1 MGKISDVYLFITP
14 SKDVDYQ
21 RVGETSAH
29 MIQDFNPDVNIKLME
44 FENIINPVDYELIYP
59 IMLDACKN
67 IIDTHPD
74 EKYLINISSG
84 TPTMATCWI
93 LLKQSGLIPKA
104 MAVQAIPPQFWQNQL
119 VEVEKNG
126 KIIKEKKD
134 LSPVKEVNL
143 EIDDFPQISTP
154 SAQKLQLTI
163 INREKEHL
171 SKENQNL
178 SSKIY
183 NSEIDQ
189 ALSFI
194 IGKSK
199 QIHDIKEQILD
210 EIDKDTSVLILGER
224 GTGKELI
231 KRAIWDQCHK
241 PNDNPLIERDCGSF
255 PEQLFASE
263 LFGYKKGAFTGAT
276 TDKAGCIED
285 AKNGVLF
292 LDEIGN
298 LSLENQRKLLRFIQ
312 LKEYIPTGGTEND
325 KKKTK
330 AQVVAATNKN
340 VNDSSLFAQDIKDRF
355 EIKINLPALKE
366 RKEDIPLLI
375 DFFITIY
382 AKQYDLSH
390 PTIIGKDVIKKLIEY
405 DWPGNIRELELWLK
419 KIIKKYRNSAI
430 TLDDLPERLIEEIMK
445 EEESEVDFLP
455 DLPLP
460 VPITNYTELIKEKA
474 RSLAFGNH
482 AEVDR
487 YLCQNEGT
495 EKQLQ
500 YRKRKK

>member
-1 MGKISDVYLFITP
+1 M
-14 SKDVDYQ
+14 
-21 RVGETSAH
+21 
-29 MIQDFNPDVNIKLME
+29 
-44 FENIINPVDYELIYP
+44 
-59 IMLDACKN
+59 
-67 IIDTHPD
+67 
-74 EKYLINISSG
+74 
-84 TPTMATCWI
+84 MA
-93 LLKQSGLIPKA
+93 
-104 MAVQAIPPQFWQNQL
+104 
-119 VEVEKNG
+119 
-126 KIIKEKKD
+126 
-134 LSPVKEVNL
+134 
-143 EIDDFPQISTP
+143 
-154 SAQKLQLTI
+154 
-163 INREKEHL
+163 
-171 SKENQNL
+171 
-178 SSKIY
+178 
-183 NSEIDQ
+183 
-189 ALSFI
+189 
-194 IGKSK
+194 
-199 QIHDIKEQILD
+199 
-210 EIDKDTSVLILGER
+210 
-224 GTGKELI
+224 
-231 KRAIWDQCHK
+231 
-241 PNDNPLIERDCGSF
+241 
-255 PEQLFASE
+255 
-263 LFGYKKGAFTGAT
+263 
-276 TDKAGCIED
+276 
-285 AKNGVLF
+285 
-292 LDEIGN
+292 
-298 LSLENQRKLLRFIQ
+298 
-312 LKEYIPTGGTEND
+312 D

-419 KIIKKYRNSAI
+419 KIIKKYRDSAI